1 MQTLPAI
8 KKSTEVVK
16 RELGKYFTEPG
27 LTIDLKKVGCG
38 FYEVYYSYHGD
49 IYTRANDAVKL
60 ELGEW
65 KDWQEYEAERKLEKM
80 EAVRAQIKKQ
90 LKEAG
95 FYKTERVGIL
105 VAVKIYEML
114 EYYDRKREGLTTLQL
129 LTLEDQMKEDVT
141 HTNRERFMAD
151 LPELADDSGRV
162 TVTARR
168 ALANLKEAGLISNA
182 GKTSGMKY
190 YAERIK

>member
-49 IYTRANDAVKL
+49 LYTRANGSVKL

-65 KDWQEYEAERKLEKM
+65 KEWQEYEAERKLEKM
-80 EAVRAQIKKQ
+80 EARRAEIKKQ

-95 FYKTERVGIL
+95 LYKTERVGIL

-141 HTNRERFMAD
+141 HTNRERFMAA